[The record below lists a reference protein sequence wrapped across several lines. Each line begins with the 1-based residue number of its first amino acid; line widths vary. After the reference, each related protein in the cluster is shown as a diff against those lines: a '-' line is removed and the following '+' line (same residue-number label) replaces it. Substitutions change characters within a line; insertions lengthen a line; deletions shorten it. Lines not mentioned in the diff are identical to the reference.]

1 MAVIV
6 TNYFI
11 GGSKMEVQSIT
22 AGNEN
27 LLTTEQMAGVL
38 GVQKSWLYRQT
49 MQRGPGAIPR
59 IRLKKYLRFDRA
71 AVLRW
76 IEQQQEVMQ

>member
-1 MAVIV
+1 MEGQSMTV
-6 TNYFI
+6 
-11 GGSKMEVQSIT
+11 GS
-22 AGNEN
+22 GN
-27 LLTTEQMAGVL
+27 LLTPEQMAEVL

-49 MQRGPGAIPR
+49 MKRGPGAIPR

-76 IEQQQEVMQ
+76 VEGQQEAN

>member
-1 MAVIV
+1 M
-6 TNYFI
+6 N
-11 GGSKMEVQSIT
+11 EQSMT
-22 AGNEN
+22 VRGEN
-27 LLTTEQMAGVL
+27 LLTPEQMAGVL
-38 GVQKSWLYRQT
+38 GVRKSWLYRQT

-76 IEQQQEVMQ
+76 VESQQGAS